1 MKLNHIM
8 GVTLICV
15 TASGCSTNLGKE
27 VNNMRENANVQSA
40 AATEK
45 SLKDAKSVSTAPAS
59 VHVNTPWIGNKRIVL
74 NKTPLPSLFHD
85 NYTFPPMQQADLST
99 IGSWLTRVTGM
110 TVRIAPDALKQP
122 NSTSTTQ
129 QGIPGQNAPGGIP
142 QQPIMPVQQGIVGNL
157 PNSSANSYPIK
168 IDVSWPNGEL
178 SAFLNLITSRMGISW
193 EYRENEILFYRY
205 MTKTLRLNA
214 IPGQFTTKGSIGK
227 SSSAASGGGSGQG
240 GSFNSNATADTT
252 AIIDVWAAIKEELN
266 IVMTMDGKLSVNMA
280 TGTII
285 IRDTPD
291 VVSRVTEI
299 VAAENRKMS
308 AQVHLSIDILSVT
321 DAEAQGWS
329 IEPSAI
335 YTRLRGAFPG
345 MTMNMVAANQAV
357 LGTSGVANLKI
368 NDPLSPWNGSG
379 MIARA
384 IATTGKNVTVVHR
397 DGVTMHNLPTTIA
410 ATAQTGLL
418 SSTTPGTA
426 GAAGGTSQAGLN
438 TTTIVTGLLFNMTP
452 VITDSGKILLRGSV
466 DISTKPTIRSV
477 TSGGQTVEVA
487 DYTGSQA
494 MMNAAIKN
502 GETLMLSGLS
512 QSGGQLD
519 KGGETLVSALF
530 GKSEL
535 ARKSLD
541 NMVILVTPYIIE
553 GAEE

>member
-1 MKLNHIM
+1 MKLNRII
-8 GVTLICV
+8 GITLICII
-15 TASGCSTNLGKE
+15 ASGCSTNLGKE
-27 VNNMRENANVQSA
+27 VNTMRENANIQSA

-74 NKTPLPSLFHD
+74 NKTPLPSLFHED
-85 NYTFPPMQQADLST
+85 YTFPPMQQANLST
-99 IGSWLTRVTGM
+99 IGSWITRVTGL

-122 NSTSTTQ
+122 NATTASTQSEIVPGTQ
-129 QGIPGQNAPGGIP
+129 S
-142 QQPIMPVQQGIVGNL
+142 QQQIVNQPGIVGSL
-157 PNSSANSYPIK
+157 PNSSANTYPNK
-168 IDVSWPNGEL
+168 IDISWPNGEL

-193 EYRENEILFYRY
+193 EYRENEILFYRF

-227 SSSAASGGGSGQG
+227 SSSTASGGSGQG

-335 YTRLRGAFPG
+335 YTRLRGVLPG
-345 MTMNMVAANQAV
+345 MTLNMIAANQAV
-357 LGTSGVANLKI
+357 LGTAGVANLKI
-368 NDPLSPWNGSG
+368 NDALSPWNGSA

-426 GAAGGTSQAGLN
+426 GATGGTSQAGLN

-452 VITDSGKILLRGSV
+452 VITDSGKILLRGSI

>member
-1 MKLNHIM
+1 MKLNRII
-8 GVTLICV
+8 GITLICII
-15 TASGCSTNLGKE
+15 ASGCSTNLGKE
-27 VNNMRENANVQSA
+27 VNTMRENANIQSA

-74 NKTPLPSLFHD
+74 NKTPLPSLFHED
-85 NYTFPPMQQADLST
+85 YTFPPMQQANLST
-99 IGSWLTRVTGM
+99 IGSWITRVTGL

-122 NSTSTTQ
+122 NATTASTQSEIVPSTQSQ
-129 QGIPGQNAPGGIP
+129 QQIVN
-142 QQPIMPVQQGIVGNL
+142 QPGIVGSL
-157 PNSSANSYPIK
+157 PNSSANTYPNK

-193 EYRENEILFYRY
+193 EYRENEILFYRF

-227 SSSAASGGGSGQG
+227 SSSTASGGSGQG

-335 YTRLRGAFPG
+335 YTRLRGVLPG
-345 MTMNMVAANQAV
+345 MTLNMIAANQAV
-357 LGTSGVANLKI
+357 LGTAGVANLKI

-397 DGVTMHNLPTTIA
+397 DGITMHNLPTTIA

-494 MMNAAIKN
+494 MINAAIKN